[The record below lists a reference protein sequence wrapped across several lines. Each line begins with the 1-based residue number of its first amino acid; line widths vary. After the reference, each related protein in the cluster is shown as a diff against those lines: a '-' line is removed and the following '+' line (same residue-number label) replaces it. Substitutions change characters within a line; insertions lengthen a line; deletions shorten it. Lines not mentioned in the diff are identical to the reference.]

1 MTVIYGNNI
10 AIYLLNKTIIID
22 KFIKMSCRN
31 CKINLLIVTDRD
43 TISMSDGHSLLTDP
57 SLSIIKILSTT

>member
-1 MTVIYGNNI
+1 M
-10 AIYLLNKTIIID
+10 ID

-57 SLSIIKILSTT
+57 SLSSIKILSTT

>member
-1 MTVIYGNNI
+1 M
-10 AIYLLNKTIIID
+10 ID

-57 SLSIIKILSTT
+57 SSSIIKILSTT